1 MLSYIFIGLALG
13 SIYALAAA
21 SLVVTYESA
30 GILNFAFGSMAFF
43 TAKFFY
49 WANQTQRWN
58 LAVAAIVALG
68 VVAPAVGIVLYLT
81 VFRFLRTRSALIK
94 IVSSIGVS
102 VALAAVALM
111 LFGNG
116 AINQAP
122 GLAPIPVKHWAVFGA
137 SVTLDQIIIY
147 AFLVVVVIAG
157 TVIMRFTD
165 AGLRIRAMVS
175 SEALTSLSGTNP
187 NRVALGVWAVSGLL
201 AGAAGIMAGP
211 TISVSISSMTLLMA
225 SAFAA
230 VVAARLRNLGAA
242 VLISL
247 LIGVI
252 TDVIQDWLP
261 SNSTWG
267 TDLVQSVPFI
277 ILVLFL
283 LYYLVRG
290 GALGQER
297 TGGGALDTAIRAEGG
312 ESASASAKFG
322 ALTQQLR
329 WYSPRSLT
337 ALVPL
342 VVVALLPEVFGGYWL
357 GLIARGIALAVIFL
371 SFSLVTGDGGM
382 IWLCQITF
390 AGGGGLIAA
399 ELWTNQGMSPIT
411 AAIIGGLIMVPV
423 GVLIGA
429 LTIRLGDLYVAL
441 VTLSF
446 GLLVDQVVFSQTRF
460 MPGLGGIRMGRPSFA
475 VSDRSFA
482 YFALAVFLIVGIVV
496 VNLRRSSSGLA
507 VSAIRWSQPAA
518 RTLGINVVQMK
529 LVLSG
534 VAAFV
539 AGLGGAVLSMYD
551 QSNDPTTYATFNGLV
566 WLAVL
571 VTVGVR
577 SLTAAVIAGIS
588 FMVLPAVFQTYLTGD
603 VWLQVPSVL
612 FGLGAIGLATNPE
625 GVVAMYARG
634 LQSLIFTRLLRGYG
648 GAAETSDELGDVDT
662 ESVLQAGHGQHAET
676 GGSGAPAPVT
686 DGIGAEANG

>member
-43 TAKFFY
+43 SAKFFY
-49 WANQTQRWN
+49 WANQIQRWN
-58 LAVAAIVALG
+58 LAVAAVVALAG
-68 VVAPAVGIVLYLT
+68 VAPAVGVVLYLT
-81 VFRFLRTRSALIK
+81 VFRFLRTRSALVK
-94 IVSSIGVS
+94 IVASIGVS

-122 GLAPIPVKHWAVFGA
+122 GLAPVPVRHWTVFGA

-157 TVIMRFTD
+157 TAIMRFTD
-165 AGLRIRAMVS
+165 AGLRIRAVVN

-187 NRVALGVWAVSGLL
+187 SRVALGVWAVSGLL
-201 AGAAGIMAGP
+201 AGAAGIMAAP
-211 TISVSISSMTLLMA
+211 TISVSISSMTFLMA

-242 VLISL
+242 VLIAL
-247 LIGVI
+247 LIGVV
-252 TDVIQDWLP
+252 TDVLQDWLP
-261 SNSTWG
+261 SNATWG
-267 TDLVQSVPFI
+267 TDLIQSVPFI
-277 ILVLFL
+277 VLVLFL
-283 LYYLVRG
+283 LYYLLRG
-290 GALGQER
+290 GTLGQER
-297 TGGGALDTAIRAEGG
+297 TGGGALDAAIRAEGG
-312 ESASASAKFG
+312 ENASASAKFG
-322 ALTQQLR
+322 AITQQLR
-329 WYSPRSLT
+329 WYSPRSVT

-342 VVVALLPEVFGGYWL
+342 VIVALLPELFGGYWQ

-399 ELWTNQGMSPIT
+399 ELWTSQGMSPIV
-411 AAIIGGLIMVPV
+411 AALIGALIMVPV

-460 MPGLGGIRMGRPSFA
+460 KPGLGGITMGRPSFA
-475 VSDRSFA
+475 ASNLSFA

-507 VSAIRWSQPAA
+507 VSAIRWSPPAA
-518 RTLGINVVQMK
+518 RTLGIQAVQMK

-534 VAAFV
+534 AAAFV

-551 QSNDPTTYATFNGLV
+551 QANDPSTYATFNGLV

-571 VTVGVR
+571 VTIGVR
-577 SLTAAVIAGIS
+577 SLTAALLAGVS
-588 FMVLPAVFQTYLTGD
+588 FEVLPAVFQTYLPGNA
-603 VWLQVPSVL
+603 WLQVPSVL

-634 LQSLIFTRLLRGYG
+634 LQTLIFTKLLRGYG
-648 GAAETSDELGDVDT
+648 GAAETPDQLGDVDT
-662 ESVLQAGHGQHAET
+662 QSVLQGGQDQDAGT
-676 GGSGAPAPVT
+676 GGGATAAVA
-686 DGIGAEANG
+686 DGLGAEVNR

>member
-1 MLSYIFIGLALG
+1 MLTYIFIGLALG

-30 GILNFAFGSMAFF
+30 RILNFAFGSMAFF

-49 WANQTQRWN
+49 WASQTEGWN
-58 LAVAAIVALG
+58 LALAGVVALAG
-68 VVAPAVGIVLYLT
+68 VAPAVGVILYLT
-81 VFRFLRTRSALIK
+81 VFRFLRNRSTLIK
-94 IVSSIGVS
+94 IVASIGVS
-102 VALAAVALM
+102 VALPAVALM
-111 LFGNG
+111 LFGNA

-122 GLAPIPVKHWAVFGA
+122 GLAPTPVRHWAVFGA
-137 SVTLDQIIIY
+137 TVTLDQIIIY
-147 AFLVVVVIAG
+147 GFLAVVVIAG
-157 TVIMRFTD
+157 TAVLRYTGV
-165 AGLRIRAMVS
+165 GLRIRAMVD

-187 NRVALGVWAVSGLL
+187 NRIALGVWAVNGVL

-211 TISVSISSMTLLMA
+211 TIGVSIGSMTLLMA

-242 VLISL
+242 VLIAL
-247 LIGVI
+247 LIGVV
-252 TDVIQDWLP
+252 TDVIQEWLP
-261 SNSTWG
+261 INATWA

-283 LYYLVRG
+283 LYYLIRG

-297 TGGGALDTAIRAEGG
+297 VSGGVLDAAIRAEGG
-312 ESASASAKFG
+312 ESASASVKFG
-322 ALTQQLR
+322 VIAQQLR

-337 ALVPL
+337 ALLPL
-342 VVVALLPEVFGGYWL
+342 VVMAFLPEMFGGYWL

-399 ELWTNQGMSPIT
+399 ELWSSQGLDPI
-411 AAIIGGLIMVPV
+411 AAALIGALIMAPV

-446 GLLVDQVVFSQTRF
+446 GLLIDQVVFSQTRF
-460 MPGLGGIRMGRPSFA
+460 MPGMGGIQMGRPSFA
-475 VSDRSFA
+475 VSDHAFA
-482 YFALAVFLIVGIVV
+482 YFALAVFLIVGIAV

-507 VSAIRWSQPAA
+507 VSAIRWSEPAA
-518 RTLGINVVQMK
+518 RTLGIKVVRMK

-534 VAAFV
+534 IAAFV

-551 QSNDPTTYATFNGLV
+551 HSNDPVTYGTFNGLV

-571 VTVGVR
+571 VTIGVR
-577 SLTAAVIAGIS
+577 SLTAALLAGIS
-588 FMVLPAVFQTYLTGD
+588 FTVLPAVFQTYLPGN

-612 FGLGAIGLATNPE
+612 FGLGAIGLATNPQ
-625 GVVAMYARG
+625 GVVAMYAKG
-634 LQSLIFTRLLRGYG
+634 LQSLIFTRLFKRLGSS
-648 GAAETSDELGDVDT
+648 AEQTAQKPADVDT
-662 ESVLQAGHGQHAET
+662 DSVLYAAAAQEAGK
-676 GGSGAPAPVT
+676 
-686 DGIGAEANG
+686 